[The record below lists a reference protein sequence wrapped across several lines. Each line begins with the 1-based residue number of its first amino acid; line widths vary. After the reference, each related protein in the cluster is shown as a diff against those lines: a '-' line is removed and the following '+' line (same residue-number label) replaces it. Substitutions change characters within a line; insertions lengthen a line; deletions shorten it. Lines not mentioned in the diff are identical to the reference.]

1 MRRLLV
7 GIGYGGIAAVILG
20 ASQLFIMAVTA
31 GDFDGTIPASLY
43 ALIVG
48 GATAVGVLVDT
59 ESNPP
64 HRHDWGKWQEHGIT
78 FQQRQCRTC
87 GKYKIKSQ

>member
-59 ESNPP
+59 GSNPP
-64 HRHDWGKWQEHGIT
+64 HRHDWGKWREWGRVY
-78 FQQRQCRTC
+78 QQRQCRTC

>member
-31 GDFDGTIPASLY
+31 GDFDGTIPPSLY
-43 ALIVG
+43 ALIIG
-48 GATAVGVLVDT
+48 GATAAGILIDI
-59 ESNPP
+59 EQSPP
-64 HRHDWGKWQEHGIT
+64 HRHDWGRWEEYGYT
-78 FQQRQCRTC
+78 YQQRR
-87 GKYKIKSQ
+87 